1 MLRGK
6 ALTETVTRRAM
17 HRLSHPLRLAFA
29 AVALTCL
36 AGAGTGAEPAHG
48 IAMHGSPQLQRG
60 FTHFS
65 NVNPDAP
72 KGGRLTLGQL
82 GSFDSLNPLIIK
94 GVSAVGV
101 REYVYEALMVRG
113 PDEPF
118 SLYGHIA
125 QTIDVPADRRSV
137 TFELNPQARFS
148 DGHPIT
154 PEDVVFSWSLLKEKG
169 QPFHRSYYKNVAS
182 ADITGPR
189 SVMFTFAEDNR
200 EMPLIMG
207 LMPVLP
213 KHLISTDTFERT
225 GFEPPVGSG
234 PYLVSE
240 VDAGKRVTFRRNPD
254 WWARDLPSARGR
266 YNFDEIRYEYF
277 RDTTS
282 MFEAFKTGSLD
293 LREED
298 SPDRWATGYDFPAAT
313 DGRVTKHAFDIG
325 TPAGMSGFALNT
337 RRPPFADQRVRRALI
352 LLFDFEWI
360 NRSLYHS
367 LYTRTG
373 SFFERSVLSSYGRP
387 ADARERELLAPF
399 PAAVTPSILDGSWH
413 LPQSDGSGFNREQAR
428 IAVGLLREAGYEL
441 RDGRMVEAKSG
452 RPFAFE
458 ALARS
463 RGQERLMLAYAETL
477 KKVGIALTIRQVDDA
492 QYWLRLKT
500 FDFDMIQWNWSA
512 SLSPGNEQVNRW
524 SSAAADI
531 QGSLNYPG
539 VKNAAADTMM
549 DALLQAESR
558 ESFEAAVR
566 AFDRVLLS
574 GNYVIPTFHLKQ
586 QWVATWPTLALP
598 GTTALTGYSID
609 TWWHTDTKR

>member
-6 ALTETVTRRAM
+6 ALPENMTGWAM
-17 HRLSHPLRLAFA
+17 HRLSHLL
-29 AVALTCL
+29 L
-36 AGAGTGAEPAHG
+36 AGAFWSLAGLTARAEPMHG
-48 IAMHGSPQLQRG
+48 IAMHGAPQLQPG

-101 REYVYEALMVRG
+101 REYVYESLLVRG

-118 SLYGHIA
+118 SLYSHIA
-125 QTIDVPADRRSV
+125 QTIDVPPDRRSV
-137 TFELNPQARFS
+137 TFQLRPEARFS
-148 DGHPIT
+148 DGQPIT
-154 PEDVVFSWSLLKEKG
+154 PDDVVFSWSLLKEKG
-169 QPFHRSYYKNVAS
+169 QPFHRSYYKNVA
-182 ADITGPR
+182 AAEVTGPR
-189 SVMFTFAEDNR
+189 SVTFTFAGDNR

-207 LMPVLP
+207 LMPILP
-213 KHLISTDTFERT
+213 KHRISPETFERT
-225 GFEPPVGSG
+225 GFDPPVGSG
-234 PYLVSE
+234 PYLVAE
-240 VDAGKRVTFRRNPD
+240 IDAGKRVTFRKNPD

-266 YNFDEIRYEYF
+266 FNFDEIRYDYF

-282 MFEAFKTGSLD
+282 MFEAFKTGALD

-298 SPDRWATGYDFPAAT
+298 SPDRWATGYDFAAVA
-313 DGRVTKHAFDIG
+313 DGRVVKRAFDID
-325 TPAGMSGFALNT
+325 TPAGMSGFAMNT
-337 RRPPFADQRVRRALI
+337 RRPLFADRRVRRALI

-360 NRSLYHS
+360 NRSLYHA

-373 SFFERSVLSSYGRP
+373 SFFERSVLSSYGR
-387 ADARERELLAPF
+387 AAGARERALLMPF
-399 PAAVTPSILDGSWH
+399 PDAVTPTILDGTWR
-413 LPQSDGSGFNREQAR
+413 LPQSDGSGFNRDQAR
-428 IAVGLLREAGYEL
+428 IAVGLLRDAGFEL

-452 RPFAFE
+452 APFAFE

-463 RGQERLMLAYAETL
+463 RGQERLMLAYAENL
-477 KKVGIALTIRQVDDA
+477 KKVGIAMSIRQVDDA
-492 QYWLRLKT
+492 QYWSRLKT

-531 QGSLNYPG
+531 PGSLNYPG
-539 VKNAAADTMM
+539 VKSPAADAMM
-549 DALLQAESR
+549 DALLKAETR
-558 ESFEAAVR
+558 EDFESAVR

-574 GNYVIPTFHLKQ
+574 GDYVIPTFHLKQ
-586 QWVATWPTLALP
+586 QWVAHWTTLAAP
-598 GTTALTGYSID
+598 DATALGGYSID
-609 TWWHTDTKR
+609 TWWHTGKQP

>member
-1 MLRGK
+1 MLRGE
-6 ALTETVTRRAM
+6 ALPEIVTGWAM
-17 HRLSHPLRLAFA
+17 HRLSHPLRLAIA
-29 AVALTCL
+29 ALALACL
-36 AGAGTGAEPAHG
+36 ASQRTAAEPLHG
-48 IAMHGSPQLQRG
+48 IAMHGAPQLSPG

-65 NVNPDAP
+65 NVNPEAP

-101 REYVYEALMVRG
+101 REYVYESLLIRG

-118 SLYGHIA
+118 SLYSHIA
-125 QTIDVPADRRSV
+125 ETVDVPPDRRSV
-137 TFELNPQARFS
+137 IFQLHPDARFS
-148 DGHPIT
+148 DGQPIT

-169 QPFHRSYYKNVAS
+169 QPFHRSYYKNVA
-182 ADITGPR
+182 AAAVTGPR
-189 SVMFTFAEDNR
+189 SVTFTFADDNR

-213 KHLISTDTFERT
+213 KHRISAETFERT
-225 GFEPPVGSG
+225 GFDPPVGSG
-234 PYLVSE
+234 PYLVLE
-240 VDAGKRVTFRRNPD
+240 IDAGKRITLRRNPD

-266 YNFDEIRYEYF
+266 FNFDEIRYDYF

-282 MFEAFKTGSLD
+282 MFEAFKTGALD

-298 SPDRWATGYDFPAAT
+298 SPDRWATGYDFSAVT
-313 DGRVTKHAFDIG
+313 DGRVVKRAFDIR

-337 RRPPFADQRVRRALI
+337 RRPLFADPRVRRALI

-360 NRSLYHS
+360 NRSLYHA

-387 ADARERELLAPF
+387 ADARERALLAPF
-399 PAAVTPSILDGSWH
+399 PTSVAPSILDGTWR
-413 LPQSDGSGFNREQAR
+413 LPQSDGAGFNREQAR

-441 RDGRMVEAKSG
+441 RNGRMVEAKTG
-452 RPFAFE
+452 APFAFE

-463 RGQERLMLAYAETL
+463 RGQERLMLAYAESL
-477 KKVGIALTIRQVDDA
+477 KKIGIALTIRQVDDA
-492 QYWLRLKT
+492 QYWSRLKT

-524 SSAAADI
+524 SSAAAEI
-531 QGSLNYPG
+531 PGSLNYPG
-539 VKNAAADTMM
+539 VKNAAADAMM
-549 DALLQAESR
+549 DALLQAEGR
-558 ESFEAAVR
+558 EDFEAAVR

-574 GNYVIPTFHLKQ
+574 GDYVIPTFHLKQ
-586 QWVATWPTLALP
+586 QWVATWPTLAIP
-598 GTTALTGYSID
+598 ATTALTGYSID
-609 TWWHTDTKR
+609 TWWHTGKQP

>member
-1 MLRGK
+1 MTRGK
-6 ALTETVTRRAM
+6 ALPDSSGGWAA
-17 HRLSHPLRLAFA
+17 HRLSHLLC
-29 AVALTCL
+29 VAL
-36 AGAGTGAEPAHG
+36 AGALWSLAVQPGNAEPMHG
-48 IAMHGSPQLQRG
+48 IAMHGAPQLPPA

-101 REYVYEALMVRG
+101 REYIYEALMVRG

-118 SLYGHIA
+118 TLYSHIA
-125 QTIDVPADRRSV
+125 ETIDVPPDRRSV
-137 TFELNPQARFS
+137 TFQLRPEARFS

-169 QPFHRSYYKNVAS
+169 QPFHRSYYKNVAA

-189 SVMFTFAEDNR
+189 SVTFAFDEDNR

-213 KHLISTDTFERT
+213 KHNISPDTFERT
-225 GFEPPVGSG
+225 GFDPPVGSG
-234 PYLVSE
+234 PYLVAE
-240 VDAGKRVTFRRNPD
+240 VDAGKRVALRRNPN

-282 MFEAFKTGSLD
+282 MFEAFKTGTLD

-313 DGRVTKHAFDIG
+313 DGRVVKRSFDIG

-337 RRPPFADQRVRRALI
+337 RRPLFSDQRVRRALI

-360 NRSLYHS
+360 NRSLYHA

-373 SFFERSVLSSYGRP
+373 SYFERSVLSSYGRP
-387 ADARERELLAPF
+387 AGARERDLLKPF
-399 PAAVTPSILDGSWH
+399 PGAVAPSILDGTWR
-413 LPQSDGSGFNREQAR
+413 LPQSDGAGFNRGQAR

-441 RDGRMVEAKSG
+441 RDGRMVEIKSG

-463 RGQERLMLAYAETL
+463 RGQERLMLSYAETL

-539 VKNAAADTMM
+539 VKNPAADAMM

-558 ESFEAAVR
+558 DDFEAAVR

-574 GNYVIPTFHLKQ
+574 GDYVIPTFHLKQ
-586 QWVATWPTLALP
+586 QWVATWTTLAIP
-598 GTTALTGYSID
+598 DTTALTGYSVD
-609 TWWHTDTKR
+609 TLWHTDAKR

>member
-29 AVALTCL
+29 AMAFTCL
-36 AGAGTGAEPAHG
+36 TAAGTAAEPAHG
-48 IAMHGSPQLQRG
+48 IAMHGAPQLQPG

-65 NVNPDAP
+65 NVNPVAP

-282 MFEAFKTGSLD
+282 MFEAFKTGALD

-428 IAVGLLREAGYEL
+428 IAVGLLREAGYTL

-539 VKNAAADTMM
+539 VKNAAADAMM

-558 ESFEAAVR
+558 ENFEAAVR

-586 QWVATWPTLALP
+586 QWVATWPTVALP
-598 GTTALTGYSID
+598 DTTALTGYSID
-609 TWWHTDTKR
+609 TWWHSGKQP